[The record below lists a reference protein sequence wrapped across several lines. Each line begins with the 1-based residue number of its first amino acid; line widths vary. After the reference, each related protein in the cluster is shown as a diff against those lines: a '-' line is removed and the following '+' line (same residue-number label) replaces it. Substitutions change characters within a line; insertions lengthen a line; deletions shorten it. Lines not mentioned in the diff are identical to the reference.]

1 MSTKTYTV
9 RIPANAPDVKS
20 DQVAQW
26 LEAYVASPGD
36 LATDPGAGERSL
48 RLSLDKKHVEQ
59 GARAADEAE
68 ATFLRRL
75 IATNIRVP
83 KEEKQEHVGQ
93 EAPRPKAMVLK
104 GPLKLRPEQVSPL
117 VDVFDA
123 GQSYALRRVFRVPPI
138 PAALQAAAYTQ
149 DEREQL
155 TVATCEVVNRRA
167 PRALVEN
174 IDLFG
179 LVTTLVAIESRKIE
193 QVQAVAER
201 FREQQNQRTAQQPV
215 RQPEQPQQGI
225 TL

>member
-9 RIPANAPDVKS
+9 RIPANAPEVKS

-26 LEAYVASPGD
+26 LEAYVASPAD
-36 LATDPGAGERSL
+36 LVTDPGAGERSL
-48 RLSLDKKHVEQ
+48 RLSLDRERVEQ
-59 GARAADEAE
+59 GAHAADEAE

-75 IATNIRVP
+75 VATNIPVP
-83 KEEKQEHVGQ
+83 KEEKQEPVEH

-104 GPLKLRPEQVSPL
+104 GPLRLRPEQLSPL

-123 GQSYALRRVFRVPPI
+123 GQSYALRQVFHVPPI

-149 DEREQL
+149 EEREQL
-155 TVATCEVVNRRA
+155 SVAACEVVNRRA

-174 IDLFG
+174 IDVFG

-201 FREQQNQRTAQQPV
+201 LKEQQAQRAAEEPIRQQAQA
-215 RQPEQPQQGI
+215 RQGS